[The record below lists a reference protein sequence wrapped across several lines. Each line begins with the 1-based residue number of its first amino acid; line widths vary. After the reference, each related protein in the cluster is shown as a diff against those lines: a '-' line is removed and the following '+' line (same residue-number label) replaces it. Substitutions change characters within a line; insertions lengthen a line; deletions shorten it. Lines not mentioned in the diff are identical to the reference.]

1 MDDLAIEAQVRHLGG
16 TYVPRKG
23 VTKEAL
29 STGVNQ
35 LQSSIAGVIKV
46 DEVRASDYASTTSTR
61 PAMKLQND
69 RDRQGVDI
77 FNWTHQKEDVSKNG
91 KKKING
97 PAGHPEKDN
106 GNILYWSTK

>member
-1 MDDLAIEAQVRHLGG
+1 M
-16 TYVPRKG
+16 
-23 VTKEAL
+23 
-29 STGVNQ
+29 
-35 LQSSIAGVIKV
+35 QSSIGGVIKS
-46 DEVRASDYASTTSTR
+46 DEVQASDYASNTSSQYR
-61 PAMKLQND
+61 PAMKLQNE

-77 FNWTHQKEDVSKNG
+77 FNWTHHKEDTLKNG